1 MYCITSITKQTV
13 CEGLFCQID
22 LSRIQAQRSSYEL
35 FQTFKS
41 PGRNELRT
49 KKFQSHFKDQQMK
62 NLSLWSVLL
71 ITTIISSSCNDDSYN
86 SEVSTEENTSYQMR
100 QADDPSNSANTYD
113 IAGQLHI
120 ELTEGYLLSN
130 PKPITLGTTIAAVEL
145 IANLNPTFLSMRP
158 YDYVSPTAS
167 RMEHILTNGNKAIN
181 NLAISASAKSS
192 LAHFIDTLMIYQD
205 NSTDFADVYSYIIN
219 YEASV
224 MLNNSYNEMDKRIL
238 LTTSSI
244 ARHAMHFARK
254 RKKPRDRDWD
264 ISWGSI
270 VAGGSGTEESMSKA
284 VVMSAVAGIDLNIK
298 N

>member
-1 MYCITSITKQTV
+1 
-13 CEGLFCQID
+13 
-22 LSRIQAQRSSYEL
+22 
-35 FQTFKS
+35 
-41 PGRNELRT
+41 
-49 KKFQSHFKDQQMK
+49 MK
-62 NLSLWSVLL
+62 NLSLWYVIL
-71 ITTIISSSCNDDSYN
+71 ITTILLSSCNDDSYN
-86 SEVSTEENTSYQMR
+86 PEISTAENTNYLMR
-100 QADDPSNSANTYD
+100 EADDPSNSANAFD

-120 ELTEGYLLSN
+120 ELTEGYLLTS
-130 PKPITLGTTIAAVEL
+130 PKAIPLGNTIAAVEL
-145 IANLNPTFLSMRP
+145 IANLNPTFLSLRP
-158 YDYVSPTAS
+158 YDYVSPTAI
-167 RMEHILTNGNKAIN
+167 RIEHILTNGNAAIN
-181 NLAISASAKSS
+181 NLAISAPAKTG
-192 LAHFIDTLMIYQD
+192 LTHFIDTLMVHQES
-205 NSTDFADVYSYIIN
+205 NTDFAVVYSYIIN

-224 MLNNSYNEMDKRIL
+224 MLNNSYNEMDKRVL